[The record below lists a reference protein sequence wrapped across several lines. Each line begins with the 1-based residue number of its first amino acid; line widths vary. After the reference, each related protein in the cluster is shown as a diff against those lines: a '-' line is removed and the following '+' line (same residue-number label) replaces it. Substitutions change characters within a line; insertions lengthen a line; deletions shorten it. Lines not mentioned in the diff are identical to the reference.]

1 MVTRDAALA
10 SDRSV
15 ALGQIGG
22 HKPKAI
28 SGEHRTWLL
37 ERARVGDFAL
47 RGLVAELA
55 ESGLKVDHRA
65 VWNFVQG
72 EKLNF
77 KKIAAASERD
87 RPDIANHWVQR
98 RKYQDQHRA

>member
-1 MVTRDAALA
+1 VWIGKPCSTYLRERVIAAVEAGALSCHQAAAAVLPGHLHMVTRDAALA

-28 SGEHRTWLL
+28 SGEHRAWLL

-47 RGLVAELA
+47 RGLVAEFA

-65 VWNFVQG
+65 V
-72 EKLNF
+72 
-77 KKIAAASERD
+77 
-87 RPDIANHWVQR
+87 
-98 RKYQDQHRA
+98 